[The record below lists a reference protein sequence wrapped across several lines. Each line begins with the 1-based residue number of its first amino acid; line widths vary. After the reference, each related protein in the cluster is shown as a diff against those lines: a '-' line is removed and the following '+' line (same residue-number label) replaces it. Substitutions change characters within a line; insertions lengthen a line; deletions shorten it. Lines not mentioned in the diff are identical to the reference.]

1 VVTPRTARIHNIA
14 FLMLRLL
21 ICQSVLWP
29 ECCRISV
36 DAVGFF
42 DNCRMQHYA
51 NVRFSLGF
59 EHPSWAYSSVG

>member
-21 ICQSVLWP
+21 ICHSVSRP
-29 ECCRISV
+29 ECREVLV

-51 NVRFSLGF
+51 KVRFSLGF